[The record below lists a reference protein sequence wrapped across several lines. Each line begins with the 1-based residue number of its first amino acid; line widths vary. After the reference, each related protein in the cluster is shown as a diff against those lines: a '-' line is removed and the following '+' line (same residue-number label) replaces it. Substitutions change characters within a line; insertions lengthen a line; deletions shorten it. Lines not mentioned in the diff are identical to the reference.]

1 MAWILLE
8 GLDRSGKSSVA
19 KHYESKGYKV
29 VHMSAPDKKYFRS
42 DYSGESYLEE
52 VVRMYSKY
60 DGQNVVFDRTIYG
73 ELIWPNIYGRVS
85 LLNDEDIEYLSLLER
100 NNDAEKILMFDAD
113 VESHWQ
119 RCVENK
125 EPLTRQQFGRA
136 NIFYERLYNEYG
148 FVKKE
153 LPDFPEIGVSR
164 SRRDDGAGKS
174 DISRDV
180 ASASE
185 HAGNND
191 FTGAVDKNPKVGD
204 GTSNQLV
211 DESNS
216 SSILGD
222 SSSSAS
228 IEQKL
233 EKANAIR
240 SLLQGAIIKKKGGV
254 YDDLDAS
261 IRAFL
266 QRELDEIFSPRPAAE
281 HLTNDEL
288 VVLKQMAKRV
298 LDKMK

>member
-1 MAWILLE
+1 MSFILLE

-29 VHMSAPDKKYFRS
+29 VHMSAPDKKYFRP

-85 LLNDEDIEYLSLLER
+85 LLNEEDIEYLSLLER

-119 RCVENK
+119 RCVENE

-136 NIFYERLYNEYG
+136 NIFYERLVKDYG

-164 SRRDDGAGKS
+164 SRRDDSKGERN
-174 DISRDV
+174 ISRDV
-180 ASASE
+180 QNTPSNVADNGSSRSSNKEAE
-185 HAGNND
+185 M
-191 FTGAVDKNPKVGD
+191 GAESPNKMGD
-204 GTSNQLV
+204 LPNSNT
-211 DESNS
+211 
-216 SSILGD
+216 LGD
-222 SSSSAS
+222 VDSATS
-228 IEQKL
+228 IEHKL

-261 IRAFL
+261 IRVFL
-266 QRELDEIFSPRPAAE
+266 QRELDEIFSPRPSIKAFNE
-281 HLTNDEL
+281 DEITI
-288 VVLKQMAKRV
+288 LKHMAQRV
-298 LDKMK
+298 KDKLK